1 MLSKCSENVWMNLL
15 EKDDKKREISLDD
28 ILNSD
33 YSFNEE
39 EINFIIKEKDEL
51 N

>member
-1 MLSKCSENVWMNLL
+1 MNLL
-15 EKDDKKREISLDD
+15 EKVDKKSEISLDD

-39 EINFIIKEKDEL
+39 EINFIIKEKQIEKKGRYNESL
-51 N
+51 L